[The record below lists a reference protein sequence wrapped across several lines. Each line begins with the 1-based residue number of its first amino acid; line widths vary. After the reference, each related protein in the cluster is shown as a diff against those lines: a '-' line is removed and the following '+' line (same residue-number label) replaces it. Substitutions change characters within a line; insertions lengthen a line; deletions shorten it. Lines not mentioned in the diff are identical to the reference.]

1 MYSINLFLSLQ
12 YQLDLRNLEHVS
24 ILSQLYLYTIYTIL
38 NPWFQTWYLIVIQ
51 QKAILESVQIV
62 RAIIIL
68 CLIDS

>member
-24 ILSQLYLYTIYTIL
+24 ILSELYLYTIYTIL
-38 NPWFQTWYLIVIQ
+38 NSWFQTWHFIVIQ

>member
-12 YQLDLRNLEHVS
+12 YQLDLRNLEHAS
-24 ILSQLYLYTIYTIL
+24 ILSELYLYTIYTIL
-38 NPWFQTWYLIVIQ
+38 NPWFQTWHFIVIQ